1 MLYLN
6 EQSIK
11 QAVSMSEVTDS
22 IDLAYQTYEAKQYHM
37 PTRMRV
43 PHGANDFLLMPCVT
57 REVIG
62 TKLVAVHP
70 KNVHTPAIQGLVTL
84 NDATTGTPI
93 AMLNG
98 TVLTGLRTGA
108 IGASA
113 VRHLSSPDVANLAL
127 IGTGTQ
133 GFYQALAACA
143 ERDIKHIHLFNRSKA
158 RMIDFVDQLQKELG
172 EHIKI
177 SIHHSAADAVEK
189 SEVVITATTSSH
201 PVLPDD
207 EALLKGKLLIGIGSF
222 RPDMR
227 EFPHAVYR
235 LIDNVYV
242 DSTDAIQESG
252 DIVQPIEQKWLHP
265 SQVIPFSKVVTG
277 VQSINREQTIL
288 FKSTGMGLFDALS
301 AYHIYQKAQQKNL
314 GTSLTL

>member
-6 EQSIK
+6 EQAIK
-11 QAVSMSEVTDS
+11 QAVSMKEVTDS
-22 IDLAYQTYEAKQYHM
+22 VDLAYQAYEAKQFHM
-37 PTRMRV
+37 PERMRV
-43 PHGANDFLLMPCVT
+43 SHRANDFLLMPCIT

-70 KNVHTPAIQGLVTL
+70 KNIIQPAIQGLVTL
-84 NDATTGTPI
+84 NDARTGAPI
-93 AMLNG
+93 AILNG
-98 TVLTGLRTGA
+98 TILTALRTGA
-108 IGASA
+108 IGGSA
-113 VRHLSSPDVANLAL
+113 IRHLSRPDVTSLAI

-143 ERDIKHIHLFNRSKA
+143 ERNINHIHLFNRSKA

-172 EHIKI
+172 EHIRI

-189 SEVVITATTSSH
+189 SEVVITATSSSL
-201 PVLPDD
+201 PVLPD
-207 EALLKGKLLIGIGSF
+207 EEELLKGKLLIGIGSF

-227 EFPHAVYR
+227 EFPQAVYR
-235 LIDNVYV
+235 LIDNVYI

-252 DIVQPIEQKWLHP
+252 DIAQPLEQKWLHP

-277 VQSINREQTIL
+277 VQSIERDRTVL
-288 FKSTGMGLFDALS
+288 FKSTGMGLFDAVS
-301 AYHIYQKAQQKNL
+301 AHYIYQKAQQKKI